1 MGTDAQ
7 SKEPIQV
14 EGKSA
19 KQERRT
25 SHILKL
31 RIQYRGRYSRDPE
44 FVLPNWYRNF
54 EIADKTALEQLTG
67 IILQILGWSEDHLYE
82 FKIKHCRYVNF
93 GNDDDYV
100 VDAKDAYVS
109 YAIPMHLIDF
119 TRGGSFEFIFDFG
132 ELHTFRLTV
141 VAIYPFTLKHS
152 SIPRVLSYRGKN
164 ILQYPGVL
172 SRQAA
177 CAARSRQPTGRPK
190 DRWRIRFVRQ
200 EDKRQLIEWRESND
214 KRIWQMAV
222 TVLDN
227 RSLVPEEIAKKVEL
241 PVDVIRGW
249 ITTYNRQ
256 GLAGLNPPRKKRA
269 PVKKGAA
276 IERKR
281 KNSLATCCACASNS
295 ACERLSSSLAM
306 MDHACLTRLSLTLSS
321 F

>member
-1 MGTDAQ
+1 MSTVAQ

-19 KQERRT
+19 KQERHT

-31 RIQYRGRYSRDPE
+31 RIQYRGRYPRDPE
-44 FVLPNWYRNF
+44 FVLPNWHRDF
-54 EIADKTALEQLTG
+54 EIADKTTLEQLAT

-82 FKIKHCRYVNF
+82 FKIKHCRYMNF

-100 VDAKDAYVS
+100 VDAKEGCVS
-109 YAIPMHLIDF
+109 CAIPMHMIDF
-119 TRGGSFEFIFDFG
+119 NTGDPFEFTFDFG

-141 VAIYPFTLKHS
+141 VAIHPVSLKRS
-152 SIPRVLSYRGKN
+152 SITRVLSYRGKN

-177 CAARSRQPTGRPK
+177 RAARSRQPTVGHPGRPK

-200 EDKRQLIEWRESND
+200 EDKRQLVEWRECND
-214 KRIWQMAV
+214 KRLWQKAV

-241 PVDVIRGW
+241 PVDVI
-249 ITTYNRQ
+249 Q
-256 GLAGLNPPRKKRA
+256 G
-269 PVKKGAA
+269 
-276 IERKR
+276 
-281 KNSLATCCACASNS
+281 
-295 ACERLSSSLAM
+295 
-306 MDHACLTRLSLTLSS
+306 
-321 F
+321 